1 MQNFLIYLAIVG
13 IMLQAG
19 GCASVFPES
28 LGLSTETVETTPPFG
43 SSVRMAVKSQTAYPE
58 AGQTDTPVIG
68 LDGRYAAKVAE
79 NYNNGPRDK
88 TEQNRPSMF
97 GVVDTDL

>member
-1 MQNFLIYLAIVG
+1 MQNFLIYLAMVA

-19 GCASVFPES
+19 GCTSFLPES
-28 LGLSTETVETTPPFG
+28 LNMSTETVETTPPFG
-43 SSVRMAVKSQTAYPE
+43 SSVRMAVKSQTAFPE
-58 AGQTDTPVIG
+58 AGQDDAPVVG
-68 LDGRYAAKVAE
+68 LDGRYAAKAAE

-88 TEQNRPSMF
+88 TERNRPSMF